1 LAEMLLLMDR
11 HAEAQ
16 REFEAVQQTEPNRFR
31 AVYGAGRAAE
41 LAGDHDAAR
50 RHYEHLV
57 QLAERADA
65 PRPEIEQARAFANRR

>member
-1 LAEMLLLMDR
+1 MMMNR

-41 LAGDHDAAR
+41 LAGDRDEAR
-50 RHYEHLV
+50 RHYQHLE
-57 QLAERADA
+57 QNPIIRAHSLW
-65 PRPEIEQARAFANRR
+65 R